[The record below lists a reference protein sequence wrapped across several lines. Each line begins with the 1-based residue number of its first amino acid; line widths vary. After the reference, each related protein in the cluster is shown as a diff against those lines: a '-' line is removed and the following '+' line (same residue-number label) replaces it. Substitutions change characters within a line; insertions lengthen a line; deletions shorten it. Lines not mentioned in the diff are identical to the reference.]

1 MRKIS
6 KNSSFLVS
14 VLLLLGMFTIN
25 SCKDDDNS
33 LPKING
39 YDNSDQVASTYL
51 KAHWTFDD
59 TYNEAISATAPENKY
74 GGYAFETGQI
84 GKALK
89 LTAGALVYPSIA
101 NIGAANSLGDFTVSA
116 WVNIKNN
123 GTNFTSLFGIIP
135 TAATDVWGNI
145 GLNFETGWKPATCDT
160 IVPKANYL
168 SLNADNSLNGQDN
181 RPNPFDA
188 GNRVGVFKQG
198 GAWCFVTIRFNST
211 THKLQVF
218 GNGTS
223 IGAWDD
229 RGANTV
235 ALNMRVPC
243 KAVVGSLAASDI
255 GFTGVTGDRGIWMP
269 MATASIDDLRVFNTA
284 ITDAEI
290 TALYNLG
297 LAGR

>member
-1 MRKIS
+1 MNKFS
-6 KNSSFLVS
+6 KNPLILVS
-14 VLLLLGMFTIN
+14 VVLLLGMLAVV
-25 SCKDDDNS
+25 SCEKDKD
-33 LPKING
+33 LPKIDG
-39 YDNSDQVASTYL
+39 YDNSDQVAATYL

-59 TYNEAISATAPENKY
+59 TYNEAISSTAPENKY
-74 GGYAFETGQI
+74 GGYAFEAGQI

-116 WVNIKNN
+116 WVKISNN
-123 GTNFTSLFGIIP
+123 GNAFTSLFGIIP

-145 GLNFETGWKPATCDT
+145 GFNFETGWKPATCDT

-168 SLNADNSLNGQDN
+168 SMNPDESLNGQDN
-181 RPNPFDA
+181 RPDPFGDPA
-188 GNRVGVFKQG
+188 VGVFKQG
-198 GAWCFVTIRFNST
+198 GKWAHVTIRFNST

-218 GNGTS
+218 GNGVS
-223 IGAWDD
+223 IGKWDD
-229 RGANTV
+229 RGVNTV

-243 KAVVGSLAASDI
+243 KAVFGSLAANDI
-255 GFTGVTGDRGIWMP
+255 GFSGIAGDRGTWMP
-269 MATASIDDLRVFNTA
+269 MATASVDDLRVFNTA

-290 TALYNLG
+290 MALYNLG